1 MWLLSPKGAKSDS
14 PGWKRSATPGNLIT
28 THLHHAIRKHKNI
41 LTAKT
46 PRAQRKTRN
55 PAFSAASLRTW
66 RLRGK
71 NSLLPPISVFFRVRP
86 WLKCFFFCFYL
97 FPCLCFCFF
106 REIPCHSV
114 ANASAFSHIIPW
126 LMLLLLCVLGVFAV
140 KILCFRLF
148 PCFSVFVRG

>member
-86 WLKCFFFCFYL
+86 WL
-97 FPCLCFCFF
+97 
-106 REIPCHSV
+106 
-114 ANASAFSHIIPW
+114 
-126 LMLLLLCVLGVFAV
+126 MLLLLCVLGVFAV